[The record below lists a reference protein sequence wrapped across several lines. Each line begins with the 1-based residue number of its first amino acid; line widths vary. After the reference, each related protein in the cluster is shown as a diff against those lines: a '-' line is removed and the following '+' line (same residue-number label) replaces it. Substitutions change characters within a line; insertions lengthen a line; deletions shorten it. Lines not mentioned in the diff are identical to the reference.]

1 MKSASSRLG
10 KLLAVG
16 LACLSTPALAQSGEV
31 RIGMITTLS
40 GPGSGLGIDV
50 RDAFA
55 LALKDLGG
63 SLGGLKA
70 TVIEADDQQKPD
82 VAKQLADRMV
92 ERDKVD
98 VVTGIIWSN
107 LALALMPSLER
118 AEVFFLSPNAGPSQ
132 LAGKQCNPFFF
143 GVAYQNDGQHE
154 AMGQHMQS
162 QGIKRAYL
170 MAPNYP
176 AGKDALTGVK
186 RFFKGE
192 VVGEVYTTVGQPDY
206 AAELAQLR
214 AAAPDGVYIF
224 YPGGMGINFVK
235 QYEQAGLKGKVPLF
249 GPGFS
254 FSEDSLPAIGDAALG
269 VMNTAQWSGDLDNP
283 QNRKFVQ
290 GFEAAY
296 NRLPSV
302 YAAQAYDVALLLDS
316 AIRKTGG
323 SLTDKN
329 ALRAALQA
337 ADFKSIRGDFKFNN
351 NHYPI
356 QDYYLREVVKDDK
369 GRLTNVIRGTV
380 FNDHADP
387 YAAECRM

>member
-1 MKSASSRLG
+1 MKSAFRRVG
-10 KLLAVG
+10 AILAVG
-16 LACLSTPALAQSGEV
+16 LACFTSPALAQSGEV
-31 RIGMITTLS
+31 KIGMITTLS

-118 AEVFFLSPNAGPSQ
+118 AEVFFLSSNAGPSQ

-186 RFFKGE
+186 RFYKGE
-192 VVGEVYTTVGQPDY
+192 IAGEVYTTVGQLDY

-269 VMNTAQWSGDLDNP
+269 VMNTAQWSGDIDNP
-283 QNRKFVQ
+283 QNKKFVQ
-290 GFEAAY
+290 GFETAY

-323 SLTDKN
+323 NLADKN

-337 ADFKSIRGDFKFNN
+337 ADFKSIRGDFKFNS

-380 FNDHADP
+380 FNDHVDP
-387 YAAECRM
+387 YAAECKM

>member
-1 MKSASSRLG
+1 MNSASSRLG
-10 KLLAVG
+10 AFLAVG
-16 LACLSTPALAQSGEV
+16 LACLASPALAQSGETKPGEIK
-31 RIGMITTLS
+31 IGMITTLS
-40 GPGSGLGIDV
+40 GPGSGLGNDV

-55 LALKDLGG
+55 LAVKDLGG

-192 VVGEVYTTVGQPDY
+192 VVGEVYTTVGQLDY

-224 YPGGMGINFVK
+224 YPGGMGINF
-235 QYEQAGLKGKVPLF
+235 
-249 GPGFS
+249 
-254 FSEDSLPAIGDAALG
+254 SEDSLPAIGDAALG
-269 VMNTAQWSGDLDNP
+269 VMNTAQWSSDLDNP

-329 ALRAALQA
+329 ALRAALQS
-337 ADFKSIRGDFKFNN
+337 ADFKSIRGDFKFNA
-351 NHYPI
+351 NHFPI

-369 GRLTNVIRGTV
+369 GRLTNVIRSTV
-380 FNDHADP
+380 FEDHADP
-387 YAAECRM
+387 YAAECKM